1 MADATPLGR
10 WIRQRRKMLDLS
22 QDDLAERLHCAYETV
37 RKIEAGSRRPSRA
50 MAELLGQAL
59 AVPPAD
65 LPRFIEFARA
75 QRDDAAARAS
85 DSLFLTPP
93 ASNAPHNLPIQRT
106 SFVGRHQ
113 ELQALQER
121 LLRPT
126 CRLLTLTGPP
136 GIGKTRLAVALA
148 ERVHDQFLDGVQFV
162 PLDAV
167 DDPGGLLPA
176 IARAL
181 ALRPAPGQ
189 SLLDELKTYL
199 ADKDLLL
206 VLDNFEQITPAGGL
220 VGDLISATSGLTVLV
235 TSRNSLGVYGEH
247 RYPVPPLALPE
258 PGPVAPYLVRQS
270 EAVQLFLERAA
281 AARPNFVMWD
291 NEAPFVAEITRQLDG
306 LPLAIELAA
315 ARAQVLRPGE
325 ILARLGDKLRLLAR
339 GPADLPPRHQTIRGA
354 IAWSYDLLDATEQLL
369 LQRLAVFT
377 GKGATRE
384 ALDRVVDLPSADLD
398 DLLSS
403 LLDKSLVRI
412 EERAEQSPRFWM
424 LWTIREFAAERLAA
438 SGDDQAVRARHA
450 AYYLELTETL
460 TPHLTGPGRVAPLQ
474 ELGEEDDNLRLALNW
489 YLASGERA
497 VQGLHMAGLL
507 DWYWYFRGHMAEGR
521 DWITRALA
529 ATAEAPTPPTA
540 ADRGRALAAA
550 GWQGV
555 LLNDCQAAMPQL
567 KLAIEAWGEAPG
579 TPDQAL
585 ALARYGA
592 GLVYCNQD
600 EAGRPLL
607 QEAVARL
614 RALLPV
620 PIAHWLLAFV
630 LDMLADAEQG
640 LGRPEQWRA
649 CLLESLQAYQALRDE
664 WGIGQARAE
673 LGRVA
678 LMDREFATAQ
688 QHLEEAIVMLRRV
701 GNPWYIAATLRGLG
715 DAALCQDDLTRAG
728 SYYTESLDL
737 FKDLGDRMRQ
747 SAVLRSLGH
756 VVRGQRQY
764 ELARHYY
771 QRALLLGQEASSE
784 VAVLT
789 CLAGLAGLAVAEGV
803 LERGAILFGVVD
815 ALLRQFRGPMPP
827 ADEAEQERYLAQART
842 LLGAERLAAGLAT
855 GRTLSREVAIAFAL
869 SALPDPTPWLSDLS
883 GAGEL
888 RPLAA
893 DVA

>member
-1 MADATPLGR
+1 
-10 WIRQRRKMLDLS
+10 MLDLS
-22 QDDLAERLHCAYETV
+22 QEDLAERLHCAYETV

-65 LPRFIEFARA
+65 LPRFIDFARA
-75 QRDDAAARAS
+75 QSSDGAIRDNDN
-85 DSLFLTPP
+85 LFLTPP
-93 ASNAPHNLPIQRT
+93 AAHAPHNLPAQRT
-106 SFVGRHQ
+106 SFVGRQQ

-167 DDPGGLLPA
+167 NDPADLLPA
-176 IARAL
+176 MAHAL

-189 SLLDELKTYL
+189 ALLDELKTYL
-199 ADKDLLL
+199 VGKDLLL

-220 VGDLISATSGLTVLV
+220 VGDLIGAAAGLTVLV
-235 TSRNSLGVYGEH
+235 TSRNSLGVYGEQC
-247 RYPVPPLALPE
+247 YPVPSLTLPE
-258 PGPVAPYLVRQS
+258 PGPLAPYVVRQS

-281 AARPNFVMWD
+281 AARPNFAMWD
-291 NEAPFVAEITRQLDG
+291 NEVPIVAEITRQLDG

-339 GPADLPPRHQTIRGA
+339 GPADLPPRQQTLRGA

-377 GKGATRE
+377 GKGGTRE
-384 ALDRVVDLPSADLD
+384 AIDRVVDLPPADLD

-412 EERAEQSPRFWM
+412 EERADHAPRFWM

-438 SGDDQAVRARHA
+438 SGDERAVQARHA
-450 AYYLELTETL
+450 AYYLALTETIA
-460 TPHLTGPGRVAPLQ
+460 PHLTGSERPPRLR
-474 ELGEEDDNLRLALNW
+474 ELEAEDNNLRLALSW
-489 YLASGERA
+489 YLAAGERA
-497 VQGLHMAGLL
+497 AEGLHMAGLL

-521 DWITRALA
+521 DWITRALD
-529 ATAEAPTPPTA
+529 ATAAAPTAPPA
-540 ADRGRALAAA
+540 ADRGRALSAA
-550 GWQGV
+550 GWQAV

-567 KLAIEAWGEAPG
+567 RLALDAWGAVSN
-579 TPDQAL
+579 TPEEAL

-614 RALLPV
+614 RALLPD

-640 LGRPEQWRA
+640 LGRPDQWRV
-649 CLLESLQAYQALRDE
+649 CLLESLRAYQAVGDE

-673 LGRVA
+673 LGQVA

-688 QHLEEAIVMLRRV
+688 QHLEEAIVMVRQA
-701 GNPWYIAATLRGLG
+701 GNHWMIALTLRSLG
-715 DAALCQDDLTRAG
+715 DAVLCQGDWARAG
-728 SYYTESLDL
+728 ACYTESMAL
-737 FKDLGDRMRQ
+737 FQELGDRMRQ
-747 SAVLRSLGH
+747 AAVLRSLGH
-756 VVRGQRQY
+756 VARAEEQY

-771 QRALLLGQEASSE
+771 RRALLLGQEAGSE
-784 VAVLT
+784 ATVLW

-803 LERGAILFGVVD
+803 AERGAILFGAVTE
-815 ALLRQFRGPMPP
+815 LMNQLHRPMPP
-827 ADEAEQERYLAQART
+827 TDEAEQGRYLVQAEA
-842 LLGAERLAAGLAT
+842 LLGEVRLVAGLAR
-855 GRTLSREVAIAFAL
+855 GRMLSREAAVAFAL
-869 SALPDPTPWLSDLS
+869 SFLPDPAPWLADSP
-883 GAGEL
+883 GGGEL
-888 RPLAA
+888 RPLTA